1 MTSSVAQCEIPQR
14 PALVLFDL
22 DGTLVDSVPDLAY
35 SLEHMLQELE
45 LPTCRE
51 EQVRLWVGNGAAR
64 LVGRA
69 LTGRMDGEPDEALFK
84 RALPLFMDLY
94 GRHAC
99 DRSRLYPGVRE
110 GLEVLKNSGARMA
123 CVTNKPACFIEP
135 LFNKL
140 DIAHY
145 FELSIGGDSLPRIK
159 PDPLPFVHAREHFG
173 IAASETLVVGDS
185 ANDILAARAA
195 GLAVVCLSYGYNH
208 GNDIRDSEPDAV
220 IDSLTELSGL
230 LAIAA

>member
-1 MTSSVAQCEIPQR
+1 MTSATARCEIPQR
-14 PALVLFDL
+14 PGLVLFDL

-35 SLEHMLQELE
+35 SLQRMLQKLE
-45 LPTCRE
+45 LPARSE
-51 EQVRLWVGNGAAR
+51 AEVRLWVGNGAAR

-69 LTGRMDGEPDEALFK
+69 LTGSMDGEPEEALFE
-84 RALPLFMDLY
+84 RALPLFMDFY

-110 GLEVLKNSGARMA
+110 GLEMLHSAGARMA
-123 CVTNKPACFIEP
+123 CITNKPACFIQP
-135 LFNKL
+135 LFEKL
-140 DIAHY
+140 GIEHY
-145 FELSIGGDSLPRIK
+145 FELSLGGDSLPRIK
-159 PDPLPFVHAREHFG
+159 PDPLPFRHALEHFG
-173 IAASETLVVGDS
+173 MEATETLVVGDS

-208 GNDIRDSEPDAV
+208 GHDIRDSAPDAV
-220 IDSLTELSGL
+220 IDSLTELGGL